1 MRREDETGLPCH
13 IRLTNKCPVRADDA
27 GGLPL
32 SKRCTRR
39 GDSGSAQ
46 GAAAAWAAN
55 AHASMC
61 ACVEVPPCSG
71 RSAAPGDGFRMEE
84 GAPAR

>member
-1 MRREDETGLPCH
+1 MSHTLDKH
-13 IRLTNKCPVRADDA
+13 A

-39 GDSGSAQ
+39 GDKGSAQ

-71 RSAAPGDGFRMEE
+71 RSAAPGDGFRMRREHLHADTAGLVE
-84 GAPAR
+84 DA